1 MDDRLEEHDLE
12 ALFRDAPGAPP
23 PPTFSLEDV
32 TKASARATARRR
44 TTVLVTAACLV
55 AVLCAAGIAGVS
67 YFRSTGPSTGQPVA
81 APARPSQ
88 TSPGPTPLQG
98 SGGNGKDGPRAEGTS
113 GCEKVDRE
121 LATALAGE
129 LPATGTA
136 GPEPGQVC
144 ATGTRSVGFHVTQGN
159 QSGFL
164 SVTVF
169 PAGVKV
175 ALPTLTPGTVP
186 AQQRTASGATLV
198 LLAVPDAGSTA
209 PFGDDLP
216 HLASALAAR
225 F

>member
-1 MDDRLEEHDLE
+1 MDDRLDEHDLE
-12 ALFRDAPGAPP
+12 TLFRDAPGAPP
-23 PPTFSLEDV
+23 PPSFSLDDI

-44 TTVLVTAACLV
+44 RTLLASAACLI

-67 YFRSTGPSTGQPVA
+67 YFRSTGTSEQPAA
-81 APARPSQ
+81 APARLPQ
-88 TSPGPTPLQG
+88 TSPVPTPLQG

-136 GPEPGQVC
+136 GPEPGYTC
-144 ATGTRSVGFHVTQGN
+144 PTGTRSAGFHVTQGDRN
-159 QSGFL
+159 GVI

-169 PAGVKV
+169 PDGVKV
-175 ALPTLTPGTVP
+175 SLPSLTHGAVP
-186 AQQRTASGATLV
+186 AQQRTASGGTLV
-198 LLAVPDAGSTA
+198 VLSVPDDGSTA
-209 PFGDDLP
+209 PLGDELP
-216 HLASALAAR
+216 HLANALSTR